1 MMMSFSRIFRGF
13 RCTDVNVL
21 VHNHSMLELNR
32 RMPSKQS
39 DNVGLWKPSKARY
52 EFRTNP
58 EWQGK
63 TSSGFCMGYLQ
74 ANLAILPSSLAK
86 DFQRFCELNNAPCPL
101 LYRSKTGE
109 LSAGFLAPD
118 SDVRYN
124 ESSRLVLMNRF
135 AIIGQVIHGRLP
147 WITCPLQAREWVGYR
162 GGKRVLLQ
170 SKSAKESI
178 SIYSQFKINQT
189 FPFTQR

>member
-1 MMMSFSRIFRGF
+1 MSLHYILVPQSHSAPVSSGSPRFKTTWPRNNELWGPLSYLTDFPRVWWAEGRLILRPPHMTMLFSSIFRGF
-13 RCTDVNVL
+13 RSDFRYTNVL
-21 VHNHSMLELNR
+21 VHNQSMLELDR

-124 ESSRLVLMNRF
+124 ESS
-135 AIIGQVIHGRLP
+135 QP
-147 WITCPLQAREWVGYR
+147 
-162 GGKRVLLQ
+162 
-170 SKSAKESI
+170 
-178 SIYSQFKINQT
+178 
-189 FPFTQR
+189 

>member
-1 MMMSFSRIFRGF
+1 MIKLSKQKLLPYREQYCQKKNTLPSLTFQTSPKYGGLRVGWSQCFGECHMTMSFSRIFRGF
-13 RCTDVNVL
+13 RRTK
-21 VHNHSMLELNR
+21 VHNHSVLELDR

-39 DNVGLWKPSKARY
+39 DNVSLWKPSKARY

-109 LSAGFLAPD
+109 LAAGFLAPD

-124 ESSRLVLMNRF
+124 ESS
-135 AIIGQVIHGRLP
+135 QP
-147 WITCPLQAREWVGYR
+147 
-162 GGKRVLLQ
+162 
-170 SKSAKESI
+170 
-178 SIYSQFKINQT
+178 
-189 FPFTQR
+189 

>member
-1 MMMSFSRIFRGF
+1 MPCREQYCQKKKPPSPLLPFRLPPTMVGSGWADRQCFECHMTMSFSRIFRGF
-13 RCTDVNVL
+13 RCTNVL
-21 VHNHSMLELNR
+21 VRNHSVLELDR

-118 SDVRYN
+118 SDVRYS
-124 ESSRLVLMNRF
+124 ESSR
-135 AIIGQVIHGRLP
+135 P
-147 WITCPLQAREWVGYR
+147 
-162 GGKRVLLQ
+162 
-170 SKSAKESI
+170 
-178 SIYSQFKINQT
+178 
-189 FPFTQR
+189 

>member
-1 MMMSFSRIFRGF
+1 MPYREQYCKKKKKRQQHPPLCYLSDFPQVWWAQGGLITCHMMISFSRIFRGF
-13 RCTDVNVL
+13 LCTNVL
-21 VHNHSMLELNR
+21 VHNHSMLGLDR

-124 ESSRLVLMNRF
+124 ESS
-135 AIIGQVIHGRLP
+135 QP
-147 WITCPLQAREWVGYR
+147 
-162 GGKRVLLQ
+162 
-170 SKSAKESI
+170 
-178 SIYSQFKINQT
+178 
-189 FPFTQR
+189 

>member
-1 MMMSFSRIFRGF
+1 MGYFDRVDDRVTVSFTHSVYRKPRDWGLARSEYWLQSI
-13 RCTDVNVL
+13 VL
-21 VHNHSMLELNR
+21 VIALLQCSILTNSYR
-32 RMPSKQS
+32 RMASKQS

-86 DFQRFCELNNAPCPL
+86 DFERFCELNNAPCPL

-124 ESSRLVLMNRF
+124 ESS
-135 AIIGQVIHGRLP
+135 Q
-147 WITCPLQAREWVGYR
+147 
-162 GGKRVLLQ
+162 
-170 SKSAKESI
+170 
-178 SIYSQFKINQT
+178 
-189 FPFTQR
+189 PF

>member
-1 MMMSFSRIFRGF
+1 MFKLSKQNCCHIENNIAKKEKNTLPSVTFQISPKYGGLRVGWSQCSGECHMMMSFSRILRGF
-13 RCTDVNVL
+13 RCANVL
-21 VHNHSMLELNR
+21 VRNHSVLELDR

-52 EFRTNP
+52 EFRRNP

-118 SDVRYN
+118 SDVRYS
-124 ESSRLVLMNRF
+124 ESS
-135 AIIGQVIHGRLP
+135 QP
-147 WITCPLQAREWVGYR
+147 
-162 GGKRVLLQ
+162 
-170 SKSAKESI
+170 
-178 SIYSQFKINQT
+178 
-189 FPFTQR
+189 

>member
-1 MMMSFSRIFRGF
+1 MSNDEVFITVYRVGDCFINI
-13 RCTDVNVL
+13 RCSTLTN
-21 VHNHSMLELNR
+21 SYR
-32 RMPSKQS
+32 RMASKQS
-39 DNVGLWKPSKARY
+39 DNVSLWKPSKARY

-86 DFQRFCELNNAPCPL
+86 DFERFCELNNAPCPL

-124 ESSRLVLMNRF
+124 ESS
-135 AIIGQVIHGRLP
+135 Q
-147 WITCPLQAREWVGYR
+147 
-162 GGKRVLLQ
+162 
-170 SKSAKESI
+170 
-178 SIYSQFKINQT
+178 
-189 FPFTQR
+189 PF

>member
-1 MMMSFSRIFRGF
+1 MMMSFSRILRGF
-13 RCTDVNVL
+13 RCANVL
-21 VHNHSMLELNR
+21 VRNHSVLELDR

-52 EFRTNP
+52 EFRRNP

-109 LSAGFLAPD
+109 LSAGFLAPH

-124 ESSRLVLMNRF
+124 ESS
-135 AIIGQVIHGRLP
+135 QP
-147 WITCPLQAREWVGYR
+147 
-162 GGKRVLLQ
+162 
-170 SKSAKESI
+170 
-178 SIYSQFKINQT
+178 
-189 FPFTQR
+189 

>member
-1 MMMSFSRIFRGF
+1 MCLSLEHQKAVENIWNNGLFWSRWRSRYSFVTHSVYRKPRDWGLARSEYWLQSI
-13 RCTDVNVL
+13 VL
-21 VHNHSMLELNR
+21 VIVLLQCSILTNSYR
-32 RMPSKQS
+32 RMASKQS

-86 DFQRFCELNNAPCPL
+86 DFERFCELNNAPCPL

-124 ESSRLVLMNRF
+124 ESS
-135 AIIGQVIHGRLP
+135 Q
-147 WITCPLQAREWVGYR
+147 
-162 GGKRVLLQ
+162 
-170 SKSAKESI
+170 
-178 SIYSQFKINQT
+178 
-189 FPFTQR
+189 PF